1 MKPTD
6 WIIAAVVIFA
16 AVYLALQSNER
27 MEEGRLKRAAR
38 DAYWADLQANGDSS
52 PHLHKNIKMQA
63 IPIQLDINAKAEPM
77 SIALLTGGLFLAL
90 VLALWI
96 YSLIS

>member
-1 MKPTD
+1 
-6 WIIAAVVIFA
+6 
-16 AVYLALQSNER
+16 
-27 MEEGRLKRAAR
+27 
-38 DAYWADLQANGDSS
+38 
-52 PHLHKNIKMQA
+52 MQA